1 MNDYTMSSLKFKRT
15 SVWNC
20 CHSEEQICKLFSRAR
35 IDCLEIQLAVAEI
48 IDSNGDVNKRQK
60 GKIFR
65 LLKKYKLSVG
75 SVHAPYPYYV
85 PNYLNFK
92 KGVIHKK
99 AIKTLKNTIN
109 VANELN
115 AKIVVIHPSHTLG
128 LSQNDAIYEKQITK
142 TIVENLGL
150 IRDYLEKKK
159 FDIKIGIET
168 MAPKKDR
175 MVVGDKPR
183 EITNIIEALGSKKI
197 GATWD
202 MCHAYRS
209 MMKYKLKVKDFKQL
223 ARYTYHVHYSS
234 FSPILSQCHCPT
246 EYGKEKPI
254 HKMISLLKDYDGMV
268 INEISPIML
277 IYLNPKRTIKEWLQ
291 LVLKQSKEDF
301 KKWMH

>member
-1 MNDYTMSSLKFKRT
+1 MKFGYNFSNQWLKEPF
-15 SVWNC
+15 NY
-20 CHSEEQICKLFSRAR
+20 SEEEVCRLLSRVG
-35 IDCLEIQLAVAEI
+35 INCLEIQLAVVKI
-48 IDSNGDVNKRQK
+48 IDSKGDVDKTQK
-60 GKIFR
+60 EKIFA
-65 LLKKYKLSVG
+65 LLKKYELSVG

-85 PNYLNFK
+85 PNFLNFK

-99 AIKTLKNTIN
+99 AIKSLKNTIN
-109 VANELN
+109 VAVELD
-115 AKIVVIHPSHTLG
+115 AKMVVIHPSHTLG

-142 TIVENLGL
+142 TIVENLSL

-159 FDIKIGIET
+159 FDIRIGIET

-175 MVVGDKPR
+175 VIVGDKPK
-183 EITNIIEALGSKKI
+183 EIINIIEALGSKKI

-209 MMKYKLKVKDFKQL
+209 MMKYKLKIKDFEKL
-223 ARYTYHVHYSS
+223 ARYAYHVHYSS

-246 EYGKEKPI
+246 KYGREKPI
-254 HKMISLLKDYDGMV
+254 YKMISLLKDYDGNV

-277 IYLNPKRTIKEWLQ
+277 IYVNPKKTMKEWLRS
-291 LVLKQSKEDF
+291 VLKQSKEDF